1 MNRLPVPHIALLLLL
16 GNSACA
22 DDNPIKGH
30 LATLQGTWTGKTGRD
45 GFYQSTMTIKGDV
58 CSFDNVT
65 RNGEKIGYT
74 SKITVNEKARP
85 HKTIDQTH
93 IVRYGGSGK
102 GADHILGIYEFV
114 DKNTIR
120 ICNGFDKRPTEFK
133 SGDGRPPI
141 LFTLKRET
149 KADNAKK

>member
-16 GNSACA
+16 GNSASA

-102 GADHILGIYEFV
+102 GPDHILGILMNSLTKIPSEFA
-114 DKNTIR
+114 TGSI
-120 ICNGFDKRPTEFK
+120 
-133 SGDGRPPI
+133 SGLPSSRAATVGHPY
-141 LFTLKRET
+141 LSL
-149 KADNAKK
+149 